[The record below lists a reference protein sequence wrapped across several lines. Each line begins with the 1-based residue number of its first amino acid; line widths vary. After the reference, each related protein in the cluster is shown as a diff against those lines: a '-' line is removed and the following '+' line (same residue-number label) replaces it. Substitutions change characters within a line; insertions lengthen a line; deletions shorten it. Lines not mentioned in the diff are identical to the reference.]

1 MTAHAS
7 HRTAHLSGLRVFIRH
22 LLNSMRYRKTP
33 LSIEEQISKLENR
46 GLNFDDKKKARGYLQ
61 NISYYR
67 LRAFTYPFQ
76 NNAEDSDHEFLRDDI
91 DFADIIDL
99 YVFDKRLRSLVFSE
113 LEKIEV
119 AVRTKLSLVYSL
131 STDDAM
137 WYEDE
142 SMYADSAHAQYILD
156 DIKSD
161 VDRSNEDFI
170 KHYKLK
176 YTEPE
181 MPPSWMTLEVA
192 SFGTLSRLYKS
203 LRPTAEKTQIAHSF
217 GIGKDDIFAN
227 WLHAFSNLRNC
238 CAHHS
243 RIWNRRFLVQLKLP
257 YNTTYPFMSRDTIKT
272 IHNNKLFALLSA
284 IKYIVDIISPENSF
298 KENLQQLLCQ
308 HHKLL
313 SSREMGFPNGWENLP
328 VWK

>member
-1 MTAHAS
+1 
-7 HRTAHLSGLRVFIRH
+7 
-22 LLNSMRYRKTP
+22 MRYTKHP
-33 LSIEEQISKLENR
+33 LSIEDQIAKLENR
-46 GLNFDDKKKARGYLQ
+46 GLNFADKNLAGQYLQ

-91 DFADIIDL
+91 DFSDIIEL

-137 WYEDE
+137 WYENE
-142 SMYADSAHAQYILD
+142 FMYASNASAQKVLE
-156 DIKSD
+156 DITSD
-161 VDRSNEDFI
+161 ENRSKEDFI
-170 KHYKLK
+170 KHYKQK
-176 YTEPE
+176 YSEPS
-181 MPPSWMTLEVA
+181 MPPSWMTLEVV
-192 SFGTLSRLYKS
+192 SFGTLSRLYKVS
-203 LRPTAEKTQIAHSF
+203 GAKDLKRQIARQF
-217 GIGKDDIFAN
+217 GIGDEDVFAN
-227 WLHAFSNLRNC
+227 WLNAFSNLRNC

-243 RIWNRRFLVQLKLP
+243 RIWNRRFSVHLTLP
-257 YNTTYPFMSRDTIKT
+257 YNTTNPFMSRDAAGT

-284 IKYIVDIISPENSF
+284 IKYIVDIISPDNSF
-298 KENLQQLLCQ
+298 KENLQS
-308 HHKLL
+308 LL
-313 SSREMGFPNGWENLP
+313 SQRHALLSLREMGFPNGWENLP